1 MNDNIKVIKLMN
13 GEDIVCELV
22 TGKHQLPD
30 KSPLVR
36 LDRPLQIKYI
46 PSMTSMGFKDYVA
59 LIKWVSYTNDKI
71 ITIPKDKIVTITKA
85 SDEIIKSYN
94 AIKTDYDKKPDKF
107 EHTNKYQAKKLSDE
121 DSKEINSIFNDYY
134 EDDDG
139 NGTLH

>member
-1 MNDNIKVIKLMN
+1 MNENIKVIKLMN

-94 AIKTDYDKKPDKF
+94 EIKTDYDKKPDRF
-107 EHTNKYQAKKLSDE
+107 EHTKKYEAKKLSDE

>member
-1 MNDNIKVIKLMN
+1 MN

-94 AIKTDYDKKPDKF
+94 EIKTDYDKKPDRF
-107 EHTNKYQAKKLSDE
+107 EHTKKYQAKKLSDE

>member
-1 MNDNIKVIKLMN
+1 
-13 GEDIVCELV
+13 
-22 TGKHQLPD
+22 
-30 KSPLVR
+30 
-36 LDRPLQIKYI
+36 
-46 PSMTSMGFKDYVA
+46 MTSMGFKDYVA

-94 AIKTDYDKKPDKF
+94 EIKTDYDKKPDRF
-107 EHTNKYQAKKLSDE
+107 EHTKKYEAKKLSDE

>member
-1 MNDNIKVIKLMN
+1 MNENIKVIKLMN

-94 AIKTDYDKKPDKF
+94 EIKTDYDKKPDRF
-107 EHTNKYQAKKLSDE
+107 EHTNKYEAKKLSDE